1 MTETFPTKTLTIS
14 IQCPPEQVYAFVSNP
29 ERLPHWATG
38 LCKAVRR
45 VDDEWI
51 VETAEGDLPVR
62 FADPNQYGVLDHVVI
77 LPSGDSVHVP
87 MRVVPNGAGSEV
99 LFTLFQLPG
108 MSDERFEKDV
118 GMVRRDLDT
127 LKQLLET

>member
-1 MTETFPTKTLTIS
+1 VIEIYPSKTLTVTVA
-14 IQCPPEQVYAFVSNP
+14 CPPEQVYAFVSNP

-38 LCKAVRR
+38 LCKAVSR
-45 VDDEWI
+45 VGDEWI
-51 VETAEGDLPVR
+51 AETADGEVRVR

-77 LPSGDSVHVP
+77 LPSRESVHVP

-108 MSDERFEKDV
+108 MTDDKFAEDAE
-118 GMVRRDLDT
+118 MVRRDLLA
-127 LKQLLET
+127 LKQLLER